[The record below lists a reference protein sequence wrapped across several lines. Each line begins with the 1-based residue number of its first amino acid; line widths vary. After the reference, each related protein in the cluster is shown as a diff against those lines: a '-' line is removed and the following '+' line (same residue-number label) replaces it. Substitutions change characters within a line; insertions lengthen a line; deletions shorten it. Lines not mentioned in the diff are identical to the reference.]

1 MTGTRLPRSKASTV
15 ASGTTMPT
23 LLPPVA
29 SSTVR
34 KVAMGPTLAAS
45 TGPHA
50 EVSRAAG
57 LCLSG
62 PADQDQS
69 MAASQVDETER
80 KFDVGTQTVFPN
92 LTAAEGVAS
101 VEPPAELRLEAVY
114 FDTPNHDLA
123 RHAMTLRRR
132 TGGTDDGWTLKLPAG
147 PDTRT
152 EVRVPLGSDDDAPPL
167 ELRTRARAITRTHP
181 LSPVVALSTTRR
193 EYALHD
199 GDGTVLARVTDDSVR
214 ARLLQTDGPEQTWRE
229 WEVELDQG
237 PEPVLDAVAEVLL
250 AAGATPAATSSKLA
264 RALGETL
271 GDEPP
276 THAELP
282 AGTAGE

>member
-92 LTAAEGVAS
+92 LTAAEGVVS
-101 VEPPAELRLEAVY
+101 VEQPAELRLEAVY
-114 FDTPNHDLA
+114 YDTPHHDLA
-123 RHAMTLRRR
+123 RHGMTLRRR
-132 TGGTDDGWTLKLPAG
+132 SGGTDDGWTLKLPAG

-152 EVRVPLGSDDDAPPL
+152 EVRVPLGAADDGLPE
-167 ELRTRARAITRTHP
+167 ELRSRARGVTRNRP
-181 LSPVVALSTTRR
+181 LAPVVALSTARR
-193 EYALHD
+193 EYAVCDAD
-199 GDGTVLARVTDDSVR
+199 GNVLARVTDDSV
-214 ARLLQTDGPEQTWRE
+214 
-229 WEVELDQG
+229 
-237 PEPVLDAVAEVLL
+237 
-250 AAGATPAATSSKLA
+250 
-264 RALGETL
+264 
-271 GDEPP
+271 
-276 THAELP
+276 
-282 AGTAGE
+282 